1 MTGPS
6 NDKPAP
12 SAPPTN
18 TASNFF
24 RSADGSWNV
33 LPIALGALL
42 IVSAGYLFWNDQFG
56 QGTLEAPTV
65 EKPMKR

>member
-1 MTGPS
+1 MTGQL
-6 NDKPAP
+6 NDKSGSNAP
-12 SAPPTN
+12 RTN

-42 IVSAGYLFWNDQFG
+42 VVSAGYLLWSDQFSG
-56 QGTLEAPTV
+56 QDTLEAPAV
-65 EKPMKR
+65 EKTMK